1 MEGTVAG
8 VPPKGGRKHPAQ
20 SLININTKNI
30 LFICG
35 GAFEGLEKI
44 ISRRVHKNA
53 IGFGADIKSKKEQAG
68 DMYLQMAEPDDLL
81 KFGLIPEFIGRLP
94 VLTTLHSLDE
104 KALMNILTEPRN
116 AIVKQFKKLFKY
128 EGVDLDFE
136 EAALHQIVTKAIA
149 RGTGARALR
158 SVVEDIMRD
167 IMYELPSK
175 SNVTK
180 CVITR
185 ETVEKKKEPIYVLEE
200 RKSA

>member
-1 MEGTVAG
+1 M
-8 VPPKGGRKHPAQ
+8 
-20 SLININTKNI
+20 
-30 LFICG
+30 
-35 GAFEGLEKI
+35 
-44 ISRRVHKNA
+44 
-53 IGFGADIKSKKEQAG
+53 
-68 DMYLQMAEPDDLL
+68 
-81 KFGLIPEFIGRLP
+81 
-94 VLTTLHSLDE
+94 
-104 KALMNILTEPRN
+104 
-116 AIVKQFKKLFKY
+116 FKY